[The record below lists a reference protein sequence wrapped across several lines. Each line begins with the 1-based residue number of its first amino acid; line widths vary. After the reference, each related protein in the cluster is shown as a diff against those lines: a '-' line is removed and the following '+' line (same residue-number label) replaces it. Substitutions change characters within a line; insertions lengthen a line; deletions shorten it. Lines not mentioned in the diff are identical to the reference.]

1 MEEAVT
7 VVIPGAKS
15 PKQAQAN
22 AAAAGL
28 SELSP
33 AVMEAA
39 REVYARRIR
48 AHVHGLW

>member
-1 MEEAVT
+1 VT

-15 PKQAQAN
+15 PAQAQAN

-28 SELSP
+28 PGLSP

-39 REVYARRIR
+39 RAVYDRRIK
-48 AHVHGLW
+48 AHVHGSW